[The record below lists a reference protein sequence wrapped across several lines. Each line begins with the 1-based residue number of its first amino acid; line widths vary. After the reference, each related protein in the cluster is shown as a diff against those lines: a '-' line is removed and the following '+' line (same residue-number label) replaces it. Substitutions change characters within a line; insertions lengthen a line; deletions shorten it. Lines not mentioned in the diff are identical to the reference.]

1 MAGYRGGA
9 DRLLRLRQLAGDPAR
24 GGLGA
29 GRKFAP
35 IATGD
40 HKAPAAK
47 EGFVSFLLLSLSVAI
62 VIGVVIVII
71 GL

>member
-1 MAGYRGGA
+1 MAGYRGGVIVYSA
-9 DRLLRLRQLAGDPAR
+9 YANWLATLLAAAW
-24 GGLGA
+24 GA

>member
-1 MAGYRGGA
+1 W
-9 DRLLRLRQLAGDPAR
+9 
-24 GGLGA
+24 GA

-47 EGFVSFLLLSLSVAI
+47 EGFVSFLLLSLSVAV
-62 VIGVVIVII
+62 VIGVGIVII